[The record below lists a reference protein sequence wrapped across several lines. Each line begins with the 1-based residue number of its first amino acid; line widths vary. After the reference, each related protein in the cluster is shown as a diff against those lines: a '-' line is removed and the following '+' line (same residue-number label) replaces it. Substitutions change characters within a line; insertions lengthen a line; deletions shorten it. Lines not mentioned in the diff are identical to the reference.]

1 MIKRNNSAS
10 PVVHRSQQVFAHN
23 ALATADLCVD
33 AVYRGGRRGN
43 ASDDPFSPLLS
54 VSNMGGFRYRGSLAA
69 LELVVLTTTLA
80 DPEWPDELDEET
92 GVFTYFGDNKRPGR
106 ALHETPRN
114 GNELL
119 KRLFEFAHGGKEDR
133 KKVPPIFVFSNL
145 GEWRDVVFI
154 GLAVPGTT
162 DLRPA
167 EDLVAIWKTSRGRR
181 FQNYRARF
189 TILDVPV
196 VPREWIADILVCHP
210 WSVNAPSPWATWV
223 ETGQYRPLKASRS
236 VEYRTKSEQ
245 LPQDRGGLSIVAAV
259 HSYFK
264 DRPTEFEK
272 CAAAFAMMFL
282 PDVASL
288 DLTRPSRDGGRDAIG
303 RLRIGSG
310 PGSILVDFALEAKC
324 YGESESVGVRQ
335 VSRLISRLR
344 HRQFGILV
352 TTSYVDVYAYKEIKE
367 DQHPVIV
374 ISGADIVELLRR
386 NGLTTEA
393 AVSIWLKTEF
403 PLD

>member
-1 MIKRNNSAS
+1 ME
-10 PVVHRSQQVFAHN
+10 RSQQVVARD
-23 ALATADLCVD
+23 ALSTADLCVD
-33 AVYRGGRRGN
+33 AVYQGGRAGN
-43 ASDDPFSPLLS
+43 ASDDPISPLLS
-54 VSNMGGFRYRGSLAA
+54 VSNMGGFRYRGNLAA

-106 ALHETPRN
+106 ALHDTPRN

-133 KKVPPIFVFSNL
+133 KKVPPIFVFSNT

-154 GLAVPGTT
+154 GLAVPGTA

-167 EDLVAIWKTSRGRR
+167 EDLVAIWKSSRGRR

-196 VPREWIADILVCHP
+196 VSRKWITDIIARSPTSSDAPVP
-210 WSVNAPSPWATWV
+210 WSAWV
-223 ETGQYRPLKASRS
+223 ETGQYRPLKATRS
-236 VEYRTKSEQ
+236 VEHRSKSEQ
-245 LPQDRGGLSIVAAV
+245 LPKEQAGLSIVAAI
-259 HSYFK
+259 HSYFE
-264 DRPTEFEK
+264 DRPVEFEK
-272 CAAAFAMMFL
+272 CAAALAMMLL
-282 PDVASL
+282 PDIASL
-288 DLTRPSRDGGRDAIG
+288 DLTRPSRDGGRDAVG

-324 YGESESVGVRQ
+324 YGKSESVGVRQ

-352 TTSYVDVYAYKEIKE
+352 TTSYLDVYAYKEIRE
-367 DQHPVIV
+367 DQHPVLV
-374 ISGADIVELLRR
+374 VSAVDIVELLRR
-386 NGLTTEA
+386 NGLTTTQS
-393 AVSIWLKTEF
+393 VSAWLKSEF
-403 PLD
+403 PLE